1 MGCLAKLSQGCRD
14 CKNGRERLADSIWK
28 RRMVT
33 VHEWAKELYVGVVI
47 WKQYCGMIGYTE
59 GLAVDGG
66 RMG

>member
-1 MGCLAKLSQGCRD
+1 MGCLASLVRVVVIVKMEE
-14 CKNGRERLADSIWK
+14 KRLADSIWK

-59 GLAVDGG
+59 GLAVDAG